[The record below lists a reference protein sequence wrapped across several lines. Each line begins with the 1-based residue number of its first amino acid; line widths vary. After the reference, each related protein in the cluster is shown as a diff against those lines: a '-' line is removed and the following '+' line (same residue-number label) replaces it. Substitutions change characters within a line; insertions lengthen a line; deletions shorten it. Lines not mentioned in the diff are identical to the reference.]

1 MFQTTNLSDCFMNFA
16 AVSRA
21 WRRVVR
27 TQEEVMKALMIAAT
41 FTLLTAAPLKAQ
53 TERGYITGVGGFAV
67 SPDTTSGD
75 VLGEAG
81 VRIAPHLLVFGN
93 VGQFHNLQPS
103 DVQPAVDSTTA
114 LLSANQGLNVVGT
127 ARVPAWYSGGGLRY
141 EIPTLSHLS
150 PYALG
155 EIGFARLTPT
165 AQFTYSSGTLP
176 DGSTP
181 ALGADVTAQLV
192 SAGDFTV
199 PSATTA
205 FMFTLGGGVA
215 IPVARHW
222 AIDAGYR
229 FARIAADTPLNAQ
242 GVTFGFG
249 YRF

>member
-1 MFQTTNLSDCFMNFA
+1 
-16 AVSRA
+16 
-21 WRRVVR
+21 
-27 TQEEVMKALMIAAT
+27 MKVISIAAA
-41 FTLLTAAPLKAQ
+41 LVALTAAPSMAQ
-53 TERGYITGVGGFAV
+53 TERGYISGAGGFAV

-81 VRIAPHLLVFGN
+81 VRVAPHLLVFGD

-114 LLSANQGLNVVGT
+114 TLSGSTGLNVIGT
-127 ARVPAWYSGGGLRY
+127 ARVPAWYSVGGLRF
-141 EIPTLSHLS
+141 EVPTHSRVS

-155 EIGFARLTPT
+155 GIGFARLTPT

-181 ALGADVTAQLV
+181 SVGDDVTTQLV
-192 SAGDFTV
+192 TAGDFTT
-199 PSATTA
+199 PAATNA
-205 FMFTLGGGVA
+205 FMFTLGGGVEV
-215 IPVARHW
+215 PVARHW

-229 FARIAADTPLNAQ
+229 FSRVATDTPVNAQ
-242 GVTFGFG
+242 GATFGFG

>member
-1 MFQTTNLSDCFMNFA
+1 MRKESGSHGCFTRVSHVGHRA
-16 AVSRA
+16 AVSSDMPERLRGRHEMRSSMVFTA
-21 WRRVVR
+21 I
-27 TQEEVMKALMIAAT
+27 ALLSAT
-41 FTLLTAAPLKAQ
+41 TSYAQ
-53 TERGYITGVGGFAV
+53 PIRGYVGGEGGFAIA
-67 SPDTTSGD
+67 PDGTSGD

-81 VRIAPHLLVFGN
+81 VRIAPHLLVFGD

-165 AQFTYSSGTLP
+165 AQFAYSSGTLP

-229 FARIAADTPLNAQ
+229 FARLAADNPLNGQ
-242 GVTFGFG
+242 GVA
-249 YRF
+249 